1 MNTPIPLIE
10 LSALPEG
17 RGRRVCKAGLDLAV
31 FRIGDAVYAIDDSCP
46 HAGGSLSNGKLQGT
60 RVTCPVHGLKFNLD
74 SVCQPSAPPLEAKKH
89 AVNVVDG
96 IVMLVTAE
104 HLPDDSSSPVGK
116 ETPCGQMQQP
126 LLISPR

>member
-1 MNTPIPLIE
+1 MNPPIPLIE

-17 RGRRVCKAGLDLAV
+17 RGRRVCKGGLDLAV

-74 SVCQPSAPPLEAKKH
+74 GVCQPSVPTLEAKKY

-96 IVMLVTAE
+96 IVMLAPDE
-104 HLPDDSSSPVGK
+104 HSPNDSSISVGR
-116 ETPCGQMQQP
+116 ETP
-126 LLISPR
+126 